1 VAARI
6 TIHRRVAW
14 MDTDAA
20 GIAYLAAAGQR
31 AFGEN
36 RVQDAAEKLDELP
49 RQLRRAIEVHLIG
62 HLQGNKVRAA
72 VAAFDLVQSVDSLR
86 LATALGGAA
95 AAAGRRLPVL
105 VQVNVAGDPA
115 KGGFGV
121 DQLLAASEA
130 LLAVAA
136 LEVRGL
142 MTIGPAVQDAE
153 AARPTF
159 RALRELR
166 EGLAGAWPAEALRQ
180 LSMGMSGDYE
190 VAVEEGASFSSY
202 STAGAGI
209 VGDTLELGGIQ
220 DLVSQ
225 TRLGASGYVYLV
237 DSNGGPVAYPSPA
250 TFKQRSL
257 ALPQVRKALASSSN
271 AGSTAGRNLRR
282 QKVLSAWATVQP
294 VGWRIFVEQPE
305 SEAFAPIASSPN
317 V

>member
-1 VAARI
+1 VRRRIEAACATSGRSPGEV
-6 TIHRRVAW
+6 TLLAASKH
-14 MDTDAA
+14 TDAA

-180 LSMGMSGDYE
+180 LSMGMSADFE
-190 VAVEEGASFSSY
+190 VAIEEGATIVRVGRALFGAGDS
-202 STAGAGI
+202 AGAGRR
-209 VGDTLELGGIQ
+209 T
-220 DLVSQ
+220 
-225 TRLGASGYVYLV
+225 
-237 DSNGGPVAYPSPA
+237 
-250 TFKQRSL
+250 
-257 ALPQVRKALASSSN
+257 AL
-271 AGSTAGRNLRR
+271 
-282 QKVLSAWATVQP
+282 
-294 VGWRIFVEQPE
+294 
-305 SEAFAPIASSPN
+305 
-317 V
+317 